1 MLFANTRKKVFSRR
15 GPNLVVSYIIV
26 QGLGICD
33 QSSVRLFVS
42 LLKEKGV
49 PTPYRLPHPE
59 KSKVAI
65 GCLRNTGTSPLARG
79 RSLKPSVKYVMT
91 GKKTYVRI
99 GPPCS
104 HHFRRNYLDWR
115 ILLPARVSPLNI
127 FRPTFPTQNV
137 SVM

>member
-33 QSSVRLFVS
+33 QSCVRLFVS

-49 PTPYRLPHPE
+49 PTPYRLPHPTPK

-91 GKKTYVRI
+91 GKKHMS
-99 GPPCS
+99 GSAP
-104 HHFRRNYLDWR
+104 
-115 ILLPARVSPLNI
+115 LLPP
-127 FRPTFPTQNV
+127 FPTEL
-137 SVM
+137 SGLAHIASCSSKSFEYF